1 MPEQNQSLSQGTPPG
16 TVLQKWYT
24 RPSTLA
30 ALAIGGSILVS
41 KKTRKP
47 ALIGGGALMLM
58 SGLKDTSGPGGAIAI
73 AGGLILFLGLRSK

>member
-1 MPEQNQSLSQGTPPG
+1 MGDQLQPVQAT
-16 TVLQKWYT
+16 QKWYT

-30 ALAIGGSILVS
+30 ALAIGGSILLN

-58 SGLKDTSGPGGAIAI
+58 SGLKDTSGPGGAFAI
-73 AGGLILFLGLRSK
+73 AGGLLLFLGLRSKR

>member
-1 MPEQNQSLSQGTPPG
+1 MAEQNQSLPTPAG
-16 TVLQKWYT
+16 QTIQKWYT

-58 SGLKDTSGPGGAIAI
+58 SGLKDTSGPGGMFAI
-73 AGGLILFLGLRSK
+73 AGGLMLFLGLRSKK